1 MASAV
6 PIEAS
11 ATNGMVNSGISG
23 EAAEGTEDVAQAK
36 APDNQVSEKV
46 TKEILS
52 SVMREINTIM
62 SELNKADDVDKV
74 GEQSPEDNGSYDA
87 ASMGQAASAKNNA
100 KDVASEIIE
109 KLLYKLRA
117 IQNAWDEF
125 THSKEYKAMPEG
137 QLAGE
142 DKHTGKSAIPK
153 GFTDDGI
160 IDMMKQYTS
169 SFDDGLSIDSSSV
182 DISR

>member
-1 MASAV
+1 
-6 PIEAS
+6 
-11 ATNGMVNSGISG
+11 
-23 EAAEGTEDVAQAK
+23 
-36 APDNQVSEKV
+36 
-46 TKEILS
+46 
-52 SVMREINTIM
+52 M
-62 SELNKADDVDKV
+62 SELNKADDVDKG
-74 GEQSPEDNGSYDA
+74 GEQSPEDNGSYDV
-87 ASMGQAASAKNNA
+87 ASMGQAASAKTNA
-100 KDVASEIIE
+100 KDAASEIIE

-125 THSKEYKAMPEG
+125 THSKEYKTMPEG
-137 QLAGE
+137 ELDGR

>member
-1 MASAV
+1 
-6 PIEAS
+6 
-11 ATNGMVNSGISG
+11 
-23 EAAEGTEDVAQAK
+23 
-36 APDNQVSEKV
+36 
-46 TKEILS
+46 
-52 SVMREINTIM
+52 M
-62 SELNKADDVDKV
+62 SELNKADDVDKG
-74 GEQSPEDNGSYDA
+74 GEQSPEDNGSDESV
-87 ASMGQAASAKNNA
+87 SMEQTASAMTNA

-137 QLAGE
+137 ELDGR
-142 DKHTGKSAIPK
+142 DKHTGKSAMSN
-153 GFTDDGI
+153 GFTGDGI

-169 SFDDGLSIDSSSV
+169 SVADGLSIDSSSV